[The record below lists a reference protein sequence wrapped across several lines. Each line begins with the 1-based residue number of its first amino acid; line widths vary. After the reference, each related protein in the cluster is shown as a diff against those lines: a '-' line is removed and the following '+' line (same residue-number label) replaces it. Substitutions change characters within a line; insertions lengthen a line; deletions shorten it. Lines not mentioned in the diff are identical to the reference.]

1 MDKKL
6 ILAAALLIAAV
17 TTSVSV
23 LILEKNGGMLAKNNS
38 GQTIADERI
47 ILFYGDGCPHCLE
60 VENFLDQSE
69 ASKKIA
75 YETKEVWNNTVNR
88 DYMLEIAAACGLTQ
102 GSIGVPFLWDGEN
115 KKCLMGRDQVTAFF
129 QTKLNPAN
137 E

>member
-1 MDKKL
+1 
-6 ILAAALLIAAV
+6 
-17 TTSVSV
+17 
-23 LILEKNGGMLAKNNS
+23 
-38 GQTIADERI
+38 
-47 ILFYGDGCPHCLE
+47 
-60 VENFLDQSE
+60 
-69 ASKKIA
+69 
-75 YETKEVWNNTVNR
+75 VWNNTVNR